1 MSAVM
6 YSEFV
11 VKLESVISDMVI
23 TMTEVRAGDDVDAG
37 EVAKSFMATPHHWRV
52 IATQE
57 MI

>member
-6 YSEFV
+6 YSEFI
-11 VKLESVISDMVI
+11 VKLESIISDMVI

-52 IATQE
+52 VATQE
-57 MI
+57 Q